1 MSIQLILIWDYG
13 EVLDRYILH
22 CDMNNFYA
30 SVECMLDKSL
40 RDKPVAVCGEVGD
53 RHGIVLAKNYLA
65 KAFDIKVGE
74 TTWQAKQKCKDLVI
88 VSPPKF
94 HEYEKYSR
102 LAKQVYLR
110 YTDRVEPYGMD
121 ECWLDISNNCK
132 DFDDA
137 KNIADEIR
145 KAITFELGLTVSVG
159 VSFNKVF
166 AKLGSDMKK
175 PDATT
180 VITKDNFRI
189 KVWPLPASDLLGVG
203 RATKKVFDKYYINTI
218 GDIAKENESRLEYLC
233 GKNGVALKKFAN
245 GEDQSEVMLYD
256 DLYEAKSI
264 GHGITTTK
272 DLEDNDEVWKLMLSL
287 SKDIGTKLRKSNKR
301 AKGIS
306 IYIRDSLLKIKQWQ
320 RVRTNSIQSGYEIAK
335 TAYELFLEKYDWENP
350 IRTVTIQVIK
360 LVDENIYEQDN
371 LFNNPQ
377 LTKKI
382 EKIEKCNEILD
393 KRFGTGTV
401 INAVL
406 LQEKLLPKVL
416 PNTTMPTGIPKQK

>member
-1 MSIQLILIWDYG
+1 M
-13 EVLDRYILH
+13 DRYILH

-30 SVECMLDKSL
+30 SVEKKLK
-40 RDKPVAVCGEVGD
+40 DKPVAVCGEVSD

-65 KAFDIKVGE
+65 KAFDVKVGE
-74 TTWQAKQKCKDLVI
+74 PVWQARQKCRDLVV

-102 LAKQVYLR
+102 LAKKIYLR
-110 YTDRVEPYGMD
+110 YTDQVEPYGLD
-121 ECWLDISNNCK
+121 ECWLDISKSCK
-132 DFDDA
+132 NFNDA
-137 KNIADEIR
+137 KKIADDIR
-145 KAITFELGLTVSVG
+145 KVITFELGLTISVG

-180 VITKDNFRI
+180 VITKDHYRV

-203 RATKKVFDKYYINTI
+203 RATKKVFEKYYIKTI
-218 GDIAKENESRLEYLC
+218 GDIAKENDDRLAFLC
-233 GKNGVALKKFAN
+233 GKNGLELKKFAN
-245 GEDQSEVMLYD
+245 GGDNSEVLYYD
-256 DLYEAKSI
+256 DLDEAKSV

-272 DLEDNDEVWKLMLSL
+272 DLENNDEVWKLMLLL
-287 SKDIGTKLRKSNKR
+287 SKEIGIKLREYKKR

-306 IYIRDSLLKIKQWQ
+306 IYIRDNILTIKQWQ

-335 TAYELFLEKYDWENP
+335 IAYELFLEKYDWENP
-350 IRTVTIQVIK
+350 IRTVTIQAIK
-360 LVDENIYEQDN
+360 LVDENIYEQDSI
-371 LFNNPQ
+371 FTNPQ

-406 LQEKLLPKVL
+406 LQEGLLPKVL
-416 PNTTMPTGIPKQK
+416 PNTTMPTGIPKQSK